1 MNYSSS
7 SMLKREAKEQIFSN
21 LGTVIGAFLVSFA
34 ITRYAPNM
42 IPIPTN
48 GVAGY
53 AMLLLFSIVVSVIA
67 SIFMQGESLIC
78 LKNACNQDI
87 AVSDVFYG
95 FKNGQISKIIGLR
108 IIPCV
113 VVELVTIPVTFM
125 QQYFIQVME
134 DIGFLGDNAESLT
147 SLLMNTAQ
155 DANGTMTSLG
165 VMSEKVA
172 RLIPVEMAYL
182 GALLVQVAVM
192 IIMEIMFSQVLFLS
206 LDFPDKSIKETIALG
221 RKIMKGNWGRFFR
234 LQLSF
239 IPWHLLAA
247 VTMGIAYIWVLPYV
261 RATYANFYLDLM
273 KNQKKG

>member
-34 ITRYAPNM
+34 ITRYAPNLF
-42 IPIPTN
+42 PIPTN
-48 GVAGY
+48 NLAGY
-53 AMLLLFSIVVSVIA
+53 GILLLFSIFISLIA
-67 SIFMQGESLIC
+67 SIFMQGECMIC
-78 LKNACNQDI
+78 LKLACNQEI
-87 AVSDVFYG
+87 AVKDVFYG
-95 FKNGQISKIIGLR
+95 FKNGQIPKIIGLR

-125 QQYFIQVME
+125 QQYFLQVIE
-134 DIGFLGDNAESLT
+134 EIGLLGENAGSLSSLLVNPVQGADGVAESL
-147 SLLMNTAQ
+147 SAL
-155 DANGTMTSLG
+155 
-165 VMSEKVA
+165 SEKVA

-182 GALLVQVAVM
+182 GVLVIQVAVM
-192 IIMEIMFSQVLFLS
+192 IVMEIMFSQVLFLS
-206 LDFPDKSIKETIALG
+206 LDFPDKSVKETIMLG

-261 RATYANFYLDLM
+261 RATYTNFYLDLM